1 MHLQPDRRSEF
12 AGFELCEGDVV
23 ISMDRP
29 LIKTGL
35 KAARVSNAALPC
47 LLLQRVGRFLYDGEL
62 ARDYL
67 LHFLF
72 SQSFIPHISGD
83 GRSCAVP
90 HISAKQI
97 EAIAMPL
104 PKREEQGRIVEHL
117 DAVQAKLDEL
127 QRLQR
132 EVEAELTAFTP
143 ALLAKA
149 FKGEL

>member
-1 MHLQPDRRSEF
+1 
-12 AGFELCEGDVV
+12 
-23 ISMDRP
+23 
-29 LIKTGL
+29 
-35 KAARVSNAALPC
+35 
-47 LLLQRVGRFLYDGEL
+47 
-62 ARDYL
+62 
-67 LHFLF
+67 
-72 SQSFIPHISGD
+72 
-83 GRSCAVP
+83 VP

-132 EVEAELTAFTP
+132 EVEAELAAFTP

-149 FKGEL
+149 FRGEL